1 MSNEQ
6 GAEPEAG
13 GDQRLDDHL
22 EPGGMSVS
30 GFMAAKGLEGGVD
43 LDGVRRDRSESLL
56 GLEED
61 GWKYEIGEEVARGGM
76 GSILAARD
84 HSIRRHVALKVMRQE
99 QRANSESV
107 VRFVEEAQVTGQLEH
122 PNIIPVHELGV
133 DGVGNVFY
141 TMKFVEG
148 VSLQDILEDVR
159 AGEAPALTQ
168 YPLNHLLNIFLKIC
182 DAIAFAHSK
191 GVIHRDLKPGNI
203 MVGRYGEVLVLDWGL
218 AKVVGGETA
227 ADPAGEADSAPSELT
242 LEWIKEHIDS
252 VRQDG
257 DSGEYLT
264 MEGAILGTP
273 LFMAPEQ
280 AYGRIG
286 QLDGRTD
293 IYALGAILY
302 NILTLH
308 PPVEGDTSQ
317 AVLLRVAHG
326 QITPVSEYNSQSTAA
341 GKLKGRDILKRRD
354 LTMLG
359 HCPDL
364 RAPES
369 LAAVAM
375 KALAQTPADR
385 YQSVSEL
392 QREIESYQSGHAT
405 VAEDAGFIRQFRLLI
420 GRNKGVSL
428 SISAAVLVLLVVA
441 GLAFARVTRE
451 KSRAVAA
458 GIAAEHARQQAEDS
472 AAVAVAERQAADKAR
487 ADLEYEAYFMRI
499 ALGHKKAAER
509 SFAQL
514 GELLDA
520 CRPEMR
526 HWEWWHLKS
535 LMKSDLATLAGGGGP
550 VIDAAYSPDGK
561 KVAAAAVEGEARVWD
576 VADRQVLFAI
586 GKPNGHG
593 SVSFSPNGKVLAV
606 GGGGTARSGS
616 AALKT
621 GES

>member
-13 GDQRLDDHL
+13 GDQRLGDLL

-218 AKVVGGETA
+218 
-227 ADPAGEADSAPSELT
+227 
-242 LEWIKEHIDS
+242 EW
-252 VRQDG
+252 VF
-257 DSGEYLT
+257 L
-264 MEGAILGTP
+264 LG
-273 LFMAPEQ
+273 
-280 AYGRIG
+280 
-286 QLDGRTD
+286 
-293 IYALGAILY
+293 
-302 NILTLH
+302 
-308 PPVEGDTSQ
+308 
-317 AVLLRVAHG
+317 
-326 QITPVSEYNSQSTAA
+326 
-341 GKLKGRDILKRRD
+341 
-354 LTMLG
+354 
-359 HCPDL
+359 
-364 RAPES
+364 
-369 LAAVAM
+369 
-375 KALAQTPADR
+375 
-385 YQSVSEL
+385 
-392 QREIESYQSGHAT
+392 
-405 VAEDAGFIRQFRLLI
+405 
-420 GRNKGVSL
+420 
-428 SISAAVLVLLVVA
+428 
-441 GLAFARVTRE
+441 
-451 KSRAVAA
+451 
-458 GIAAEHARQQAEDS
+458 
-472 AAVAVAERQAADKAR
+472 
-487 ADLEYEAYFMRI
+487 
-499 ALGHKKAAER
+499 
-509 SFAQL
+509 
-514 GELLDA
+514 
-520 CRPEMR
+520 
-526 HWEWWHLKS
+526 
-535 LMKSDLATLAGGGGP
+535 
-550 VIDAAYSPDGK
+550 
-561 KVAAAAVEGEARVWD
+561 
-576 VADRQVLFAI
+576 QVLTFQ
-586 GKPNGHG
+586 
-593 SVSFSPNGKVLAV
+593 
-606 GGGGTARSGS
+606 
-616 AALKT
+616 
-621 GES
+621 